1 MSQLELANF
10 FVKQNIWIKLAILLL
25 GSVAAVAV
33 PAKALNYLLG
43 ISFFYFLVSP
53 GIIKHLLAGLKAI
66 LPFLATYSLFAT
78 VLSIPFP
85 DILVFI
91 LRMIVLVFF
100 LVYFIASLHINRVLE
115 DIQPLKKHKFFQ
127 NILFYTL
134 STLLYLKQLVDYYRS
149 RDMRNQTSVK
159 KQFMVSGLVDA
170 IHTNWQLRDNIQS
183 ETDALLSAD
192 YSTPRFVSKN
202 NVMGCLFITLIILIM
217 SL

>member
-1 MSQLELANF
+1 MSQLEHANF

-53 GIIKHLLAGLKAI
+53 GIINHLLAGLKAI
-66 LPFLATYSLFAT
+66 LPFLAAYSLFAT

-127 NILFYTL
+127 NILFYAL

-149 RDMRNQTSVK
+149 RDMRNQTSGK
-159 KQFMVSGLVDA
+159 KQFMLSGLVDA

-183 ETDALLSAD
+183 QTDALLSAD
-192 YSTPRFVSKN
+192 YSTPWFVTKN